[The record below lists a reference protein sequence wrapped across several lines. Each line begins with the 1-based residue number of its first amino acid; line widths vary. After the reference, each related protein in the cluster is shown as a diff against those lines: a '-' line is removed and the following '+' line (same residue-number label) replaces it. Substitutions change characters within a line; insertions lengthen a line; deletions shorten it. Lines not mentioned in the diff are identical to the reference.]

1 MLPVESTDK
10 LAFALTYVKCL
21 VINAFTK
28 DLDDVSA
35 LIDIVKALKVARK
48 DLFIFNKGIIEPSSL
63 LKLNKSINFNVVFKQ
78 SNTVL
83 CPAIGKEYPELHHG
97 TCPPSIQTLVGR
109 HLRVS
114 FIGIEPYI
122 KRTRPPSGSDVS
134 ILEVIAKKL
143 GFSFELIPA
152 RGFDIA
158 EINGTKVGMMHRASI
173 IWREGLMSYLNYI
186 TNYFI
191 MSFIFFLP
199 KLILG

>member
-1 MLPVESTDK
+1 MLPAASAGK
-10 LAFALTYVKCL
+10 LALALTSVKCL
-21 VINAFTK
+21 VITAFPK
-28 DLDDVSA
+28 ELDEVSA
-35 LIDIVKALKVARK
+35 LIDIVKALKVERK
-48 DLFIFNKGIIEPSSL
+48 VLFIFNNGSIEPSSL
-63 LKLNKSINFNVVFKQ
+63 LELNKSINFNVVFKQ

-97 TCPPSIQTLVGR
+97 TCPRSIQTLVGR

-143 GFSFELIPA
+143 GFSFTLIPA

-173 IWREGLMSYLNYI
+173 IWREG
-186 TNYFI
+186 
-191 MSFIFFLP
+191 
-199 KLILG
+199 

>member
-1 MLPVESTDK
+1 MLPAASTGK
-10 LAFALTYVKCL
+10 LALALTSVKCL
-21 VINAFTK
+21 VITAFTEE
-28 DLDDVSA
+28 LDEVSA
-35 LIDIVKALKVARK
+35 LIDIVKALKVERK
-48 DLFIFNKGIIEPSSL
+48 DLFIFSKGNIEPSFL

-78 SNTVL
+78 SDTVL

-173 IWREGLMSYLNYI
+173 IWREGWMSY
-186 TNYFI
+186 
-191 MSFIFFLP
+191 
-199 KLILG
+199 